1 MKFEKY
7 IKIDDLSRQ
16 FALTNEQLL
25 EYLFL
30 NDIEISNENDD
41 IDLSDKKIKEL
52 LERLNATKKKNHN
65 NKSGLKSIKIEGLFG
80 KYDYS
85 LDFRNDIAIWVSE
98 NGVGKTTI
106 LTIIVAIL
114 TGDARTLYDI
124 NFKKISVNI
133 SNKDYIIDK
142 QKPTSPFKDKDNIEY
157 INRHMM
163 YLLED
168 LERYLPRNF
177 SLKIRNEIIHKRYID
192 PSMLDEIIYRLPYDE
207 RFNNDRLEQIIHKIK
222 DLQYSDLYDEIY
234 RIKDRLKEEIVFYP
248 TYRRVEVG
256 FERVFSTNPRKYVN
270 RELTTKYMGFGM
282 SDVKNRIRNLLEK
295 LRKDAN
301 AAYIKMNA
309 NIISELLADRIGN
322 YIDDFGNIDMHKVD
336 VVIKRIG
343 EDRID
348 NIDKLRPFLTSK
360 EFNENNS
367 NIEFLIYYLQK
378 LVNIY
383 NSQEAIDKKLSKFA
397 QVCSKYLS
405 GKKIEYDETMLT
417 MNVFDNDG
425 LKIDFDDLSSGEKQ
439 IVSIFSKVYLDVT
452 SPCIFIID
460 EPEISL
466 SIEWQKEFLRDIY
479 DSEKVALLIATTHS
493 PFIFKNEYVDYV
505 KELEM
510 YKEKRD
516 VAKR

>member
-1 MKFEKY
+1 M
-7 IKIDDLSRQ
+7 LQR
-16 FALTNEQLL
+16 
-25 EYLFL
+25 
-30 NDIEISNENDD
+30 
-41 IDLSDKKIKEL
+41 
-52 LERLNATKKKNHN
+52 KKNHN
-65 NKSGLKSIKIEGLFG
+65 NKSGLKSIKVEGLFG

-85 LDFRNDIAIWVSE
+85 LDFRNDIAIWISE

-124 NFKKISVNI
+124 NFKKILVNI
-133 SNKDYIIDK
+133 SNKNYIIDK
-142 QKPTSPFKDKDNIEY
+142 QKLTSSFKDKDNIEY

-168 LERYLPRNF
+168 LDRYLPRNF
-177 SLKIRNEIIHKRYID
+177 SLKIRNEIIHKGYID

-207 RFNNDRLEQIIHKIK
+207 RFNNDRLDQIIHKIK

-234 RIKDRLKEEIVFYP
+234 RIKNKLREEIVFYP

-256 FERVFSTNPRKYVN
+256 FEKVFSTNPKKYVN

-301 AAYIKMNA
+301 AAYIEMNA

>member
-1 MKFEKY
+1 MKIKK
-7 IKIDDLSRQ
+7 IKIDDLSSK
-16 FALTNEQLL
+16 FALTNEQLW

-30 NDIEISNENDD
+30 NDIEISSENDD
-41 IDLSDKKIKEL
+41 IDLSDEKVKAL
-52 LERLNATKKKNHN
+52 LKRLKATNKKNHK

-80 KYDYS
+80 KYNYH
-85 LDFRNDIAIWVSE
+85 FNFEKDISIWISE

-114 TGDARTLYDI
+114 TGDVRTLSDI
-124 NFKKISVNI
+124 NFQKISVNI
-133 SNKDYIIDK
+133 LDENYVIDK
-142 QKPTSPFKDKDNIEY
+142 QKRTKLSNDEDKY
-157 INRHMM
+157 RKVLM

-168 LERYLPRNF
+168 LEGDLPK
-177 SLKIRNEIIHKRYID
+177 SLVIKIRREILRKGYINPSVLEEMIH
-192 PSMLDEIIYRLPYDE
+192 RLSYHE
-207 RFNNDRLEQIIHKIK
+207 RFNNEKTKRLIHKIN
-222 DLQYSDLYDEIY
+222 DLQYSYLYDELDK
-234 RIKDRLKEEIVFYP
+234 IKYKLNEEIVFYP

-256 FERVFSTNPRKYVN
+256 FERVFADSSRKYVN

-282 SDVKNRIRNLLEK
+282 SDVKKRINNLLEK
-295 LRKDAN
+295 LRRDAN

-309 NIISELLADRIGN
+309 NIISELLAKNVRS
-322 YIDDFGNIDMHKVD
+322 YIIDSDNIDVHKVE

-348 NIDKLRPFLTSK
+348 NIDKLKPFLTDK
-360 EFNENNS
+360 TFTENNS

-405 GKKIEYDETMLT
+405 EKKIEYDETMLT
-417 MNVFDNDG
+417 MDILDSEG

-479 DSEKVALLIATTHS
+479 NSEKVALLIATTHS

-505 KELEM
+505 KELET
-510 YKEKRD
+510 YKEKID
-516 VAKR
+516 VTKR

>member
-1 MKFEKY
+1 MKIKK
-7 IKIDDLSRQ
+7 IKIDDLSSK

-25 EYLFL
+25 EYLLL
-30 NDIEISNENDD
+30 NDIEILSENDD
-41 IDLSDKKIKEL
+41 IDLSDIKVKTL
-52 LERLNATKKKNHN
+52 LERLNLTNKKNHK
-65 NKSGLKSIKIEGLFG
+65 NKSGLKSITIEGLFG
-80 KYDYS
+80 KYNYH
-85 LDFRNDIAIWVSE
+85 FNFEKDISIWISE

-114 TGDARTLYDI
+114 TGDVRTLYNI
-124 NFKKISVNI
+124 NFQKISVNLLDE
-133 SNKDYIIDK
+133 NYVIDK
-142 QKPTSPFKDKDNIEY
+142 QKSTKSFKDEDK
-157 INRHMM
+157 NRKFLM

-168 LERYLPRNF
+168 LEGDLPKNF
-177 SLKIRNEIIHKRYID
+177 FIKIRREILEKGHINLSVLEEMMH
-192 PSMLDEIIYRLPYDE
+192 RLSYNE
-207 RFNNDRLEQIIHKIK
+207 RFNNEKTKQLLRKII
-222 DLQYSDLYDEIY
+222 DLQYSYLYDELY
-234 RIKDRLKEEIVFYP
+234 NIKYKLKEEIVFYP
-248 TYRRVEVG
+248 TYRRVEVA
-256 FERVFSTNPRKYVN
+256 FERVFANSSRKYEN

-282 SDVKNRIRNLLEK
+282 SDVKKRINNLLEK
-295 LRKDAN
+295 LRRDAN

-309 NIISELLADRIGN
+309 NIISELLTKDVKS
-322 YIDDFGNIDMHKVD
+322 YIDHCGNIDIHKVE

-343 EDRID
+343 EDRIE
-348 NIDKLRPFLTSK
+348 NIDKLKPIFTAKKLTK
-360 EFNENNS
+360 NNS

-378 LVNIY
+378 LVSIY
-383 NSQEAIDKKLSKFA
+383 NSQEAIDRKLSKFA

-417 MNVFDNDG
+417 MDVLDSEG
-425 LKIDFDDLSSGEKQ
+425 VKIDFDDLSSGEKQ

-479 DSEKVALLIATTHS
+479 NSKKVALLIATTHS

-510 YKEKRD
+510 YKEDINVTKR
-516 VAKR
+516 

>member
-1 MKFEKY
+1 MKIKK
-7 IKIDDLSRQ
+7 IKIDDLSSK

-25 EYLFL
+25 EYLIS
-30 NDIEISNENDD
+30 NDIEIFSENDD
-41 IDLSDKKIKEL
+41 IDLSDKKVTAL
-52 LERLNATKKKNHN
+52 LERLNATNKKNHK

-80 KYDYS
+80 KYNYH
-85 LDFRNDIAIWVSE
+85 FNFEKDISIWISE

-114 TGDARTLYDI
+114 TGDVRTLYDI
-124 NFKKISVNI
+124 NFQKILVNI
-133 SNKDYIIDK
+133 SDENYVIDK
-142 QKPTSPFKDKDNIEY
+142 QKPTKLFRDEEK
-157 INRHMM
+157 NRKLLM

-168 LERYLPRNF
+168 LEEDLPENF
-177 SLKIRNEIIHKRYID
+177 VIKIKREILGKGYINPSVLEEIIHRLRY
-192 PSMLDEIIYRLPYDE
+192 YE
-207 RFNNDRLEQIIHKIK
+207 RFNNDKKKQIIRKIN
-222 DLQYSDLYDEIY
+222 DLQYSYLYDEIY
-234 RIKDRLKEEIVFYP
+234 KIKYKLNEEIVFYP

-256 FERVFSTNPRKYVN
+256 FERVFADSSRKYVN

-282 SDVKNRIRNLLEK
+282 SDVKKRIHNLLEK
-295 LRKDAN
+295 LRRDAN
-301 AAYIKMNA
+301 AAYIRMNA
-309 NIISELLADRIGN
+309 NIISELLANNVRS
-322 YIDDFGNIDMHKVD
+322 YIDYSDNIDVHKVE

-348 NIDKLRPFLTSK
+348 NIDKLKPFLTDK
-360 EFNENNS
+360 KFTENNS

-405 GKKIEYDETMLT
+405 EKKIEYDETMLT
-417 MNVFDNDG
+417 MDILDSEG
-425 LKIDFDDLSSGEKQ
+425 LKIDFNDLSSGEKQ

-452 SPCIFIID
+452 PSCIFIID

-479 DSEKVALLIATTHS
+479 NSEKVALLIATTHS

-505 KELEM
+505 KELET
-510 YKEKRD
+510 YKENID

>member
-30 NDIEISNENDD
+30 NDIEIFSENED

-52 LERLNATKKKNHN
+52 LKRLNATKKKNHN

-80 KYDYS
+80 KYDYN
-85 LDFRNDIAIWVSE
+85 LDFRNDIAIWISE

-114 TGDARTLYDI
+114 TGDVRTLYDI
-124 NFKKISVNI
+124 NFKKILVNI
-133 SNKDYIIDK
+133 SNKNYIIDK
-142 QKPTSPFKDKDNIEY
+142 QKPASSFKSKNNIEY
-157 INRHMM
+157 LNRRMLF
-163 YLLED
+163 LLED
-168 LERYLPRNF
+168 LERYLPRSF
-177 SLKIRNEIIHKRYID
+177 FLKIRSEVMHKGHIE

-207 RFNNDRLEQIIHKIK
+207 GFNIDRLEKIIHEIR
-222 DLQYSDLYDEIY
+222 DLRYSDLYDEIY
-234 RIKDRLKEEIVFYP
+234 KIKDGLKEEVVFYP

-256 FERVFSTNPRKYVN
+256 IERVFSTNPKKYAN

-301 AAYIKMNA
+301 AAYIEMNA
-309 NIISELLADRIGN
+309 NIISELLEDHIGN
-322 YIDDFGNIDMHKVD
+322 YIDDYGNIDMHKVD

-343 EDRID
+343 EDRIN

-360 EFNENNS
+360 KFNANNS
-367 NIEFLIYYLQK
+367 NIDFLIYYLQK

-383 NSQEAIDKKLSKFA
+383 NSQEAIDKKLGKFA

-417 MNVFDNDG
+417 MNVFDNDCF
-425 LKIDFDDLSSGEKQ
+425 KIDFDDLSSGEKQ

-479 DSEKVALLIATTHS
+479 DSEKIALLIATTHS

-510 YKEKRD
+510 YKEKND
-516 VAKR
+516 VETR

>member
-30 NDIEISNENDD
+30 NDIEIFSENDD

-65 NKSGLKSIKIEGLFG
+65 NKSGLKAIKIEGLFG
-80 KYDYS
+80 KYDYN
-85 LDFRNDIAIWVSE
+85 LDFRNDITIWISE

-133 SNKDYIIDK
+133 SNKNYIIDK
-142 QKPTSPFKDKDNIEY
+142 QKPFSSFKEKDNIEY

-168 LERYLPRNF
+168 LERYLPRSF
-177 SLKIRNEIIHKRYID
+177 YLKIRNELMHKRYID
-192 PSMLDEIIYRLPYDE
+192 SSVLDEIIYRLPYDE
-207 RFNNDRLEQIIHKIK
+207 RFNNDRLDQIVHKIK

-234 RIKDRLKEEIVFYP
+234 KIKDRLKEEIVFYP

-256 FERVFSTNPRKYVN
+256 FERVFSTSPRKYVN

-301 AAYIKMNA
+301 AAYIEMNA
-309 NIISELLADRIGN
+309 NIISELLADHIGN
-322 YIDDFGNIDMHKVD
+322 YIDDFGNIDVHKVD

-343 EDRID
+343 EDRIN

-360 EFNENNS
+360 EFNTNNS

-405 GKKIEYDETMLT
+405 EKKIEYDETMLT
-417 MNVFDNDG
+417 MHVFDNDG

-510 YKEKRD
+510 FKEKNN
-516 VAKR
+516 VTKK

>member
-1 MKFEKY
+1 MKEKK
-7 IKIDDLSRQ
+7 IKIDDLSSK

-25 EYLFL
+25 EYLLL
-30 NDIEISNENDD
+30 NDIEIFSENDD
-41 IDLSDKKIKEL
+41 IDLSDKKVKTL
-52 LERLNATKKKNHN
+52 LERLNVTNKTDHK

-80 KYDYS
+80 KYDYY
-85 LDFRNDIAIWVSE
+85 FNFEKDISIWISE

-114 TGDARTLYDI
+114 TGDVRTLYNI
-124 NFKKISVNI
+124 NFQKISVNI
-133 SNKDYIIDK
+133 LDKNYVIDK
-142 QKPTSPFKDKDNIEY
+142 QKSTKLFKDEDKT
-157 INRHMM
+157 RKFLM

-168 LERYLPRNF
+168 LEGDLPKNF
-177 SLKIRNEIIHKRYID
+177 VIKIRREILEKGYINLSVLEEMIH
-192 PSMLDEIIYRLPYDE
+192 RLSYHE
-207 RFNNDRLEQIIHKIK
+207 RFNNEKTKQLIRKII
-222 DLQYSDLYDEIY
+222 DLQYSYLYDELY
-234 RIKDRLKEEIVFYP
+234 NIKYKLNEEIVFYP

-256 FERVFSTNPRKYVN
+256 FERVFADSSRKYAN

-282 SDVKNRIRNLLEK
+282 SDVKKRINNLLEK
-295 LRKDAN
+295 LRRDAN

-309 NIISELLADRIGN
+309 NIISELLAKNVRS
-322 YIDDFGNIDMHKVD
+322 YIAHGGNIDVHKVE

-348 NIDKLRPFLTSK
+348 NIDKLKPFLADKKFT
-360 EFNENNS
+360 ENNS

-383 NSQEAIDKKLSKFA
+383 NLQEAIDRKLSKFA

-417 MNVFDNDG
+417 MDILDSEGV
-425 LKIDFDDLSSGEKQ
+425 KIDFDDLSSGEKQ

-466 SIEWQKEFLRDIY
+466 SIEWQKDFLRDIY
-479 DSEKVALLIATTHS
+479 SSEKVALLIATTHS

-510 YKEKRD
+510 HKENVDVTKR
-516 VAKR
+516 

>member
-1 MKFEKY
+1 M
-7 IKIDDLSRQ
+7 LQR
-16 FALTNEQLL
+16 
-25 EYLFL
+25 
-30 NDIEISNENDD
+30 
-41 IDLSDKKIKEL
+41 
-52 LERLNATKKKNHN
+52 KKNHN
-65 NKSGLKSIKIEGLFG
+65 NKSGLKSIKVEGLFG

-85 LDFRNDIAIWVSE
+85 LDFRNDIAIWISE

-124 NFKKISVNI
+124 NFKKILVNI
-133 SNKDYIIDK
+133 SNKNYIIDK
-142 QKPTSPFKDKDNIEY
+142 QKLTSSFKDKDNIEY

-168 LERYLPRNF
+168 LDRYLPRNF
-177 SLKIRNEIIHKRYID
+177 SLKIRNEIIHKGYID

-207 RFNNDRLEQIIHKIK
+207 RFNNDRLDQIIHKIK

-234 RIKDRLKEEIVFYP
+234 RIKNKLREEIVFYP

-256 FERVFSTNPRKYVN
+256 FEKVFSTNPKKYVN

-301 AAYIKMNA
+301 AAYIEMNA

-322 YIDDFGNIDMHKVD
+322 YIDDFGKIDMHKVD

-343 EDRID
+343 EERID

-360 EFNENNS
+360 KFNEKNS

-466 SIEWQKEFLRDIY
+466 SIEWQKEFLRYIY

-516 VAKR
+516 VTKR